1 MINENSSGDVSM
13 SGNSGLFL
21 KVILD
26 SNDKKT
32 RSEPIDVP
40 KNYDQCQNT
49 NYKAYLHSVRSINIP
64 TENEKRSK
72 KRSLTGFTSSICSA

>member
-1 MINENSSGDVSM
+1 MINENSSCDVSM

-21 KVILD
+21 KVIPD

-49 NYKAYLHSVRSINIP
+49 NYKAYLHVSGQS
-64 TENEKRSK
+64 TFQQKRKTAK